1 MFDSDGVGEKQLL
14 AAVVALAVKDMCL
27 PPIVKKQGNKRVP
40 QGPRFDAAT
49 AYGFIFD
56 KDRSGL
62 DVYADWLD
70 FDADHFRQKLVHAA
84 FSDRVH
90 KELKLDDKQRRYF
103 RQNYKLLQAMPKAAR
118 LAIEQKDEN
127 QSHDQQDNSNGI

>member
-27 PPIVKKQGNKRVP
+27 PPIVKKQGQRRVL
-40 QGPRFDAAT
+40 QGPRSDAAT
-49 AYGFIFD
+49 AYGFLFD
-56 KDRSGL
+56 KTRSGL
-62 DVYADWLD
+62 DVYSEWLD

-90 KELKLDDKQRRYF
+90 KELKLDDKQRRNF
-103 RQNYKLLQAMPKAAR
+103 RQNYKLLQSMTEAAR
-118 LAIEQKDEN
+118 LSMEQENEN
-127 QSHDQQDNSNGI
+127 QSHDQQDNNNGI